1 MQTPREPVPQAN
13 PPERRSPVNRLVRAV
28 LGLFAAPRL
37 NMREDYEK
45 VRKLQRQLTAPAAA
59 ASRAKDY
66 HIPAE
71 HGDHEIPV
79 RVFHPK
85 EQRRDTVLLFFHGGG
100 WVIGDVDTYSPTCTR
115 MADLTGCVVVA
126 VDYRLAPEYPFPGG
140 LQDCFQVARQLL
152 EDPRP
157 AGIENPDDIVLIGD
171 SAGGNLAAVVS
182 LLLRE
187 RGHRQASRQVLL
199 YPVTQWDHDPE
210 TSPFE
215 SVREHGEDYR
225 LTNTEVRDYFD
236 LYAPDPEHRREWF
249 VAPLMAKNLTA
260 QPTTLVI
267 TAELDLLRDE
277 AEAYGQALEDAGNT
291 VKIHRVD
298 GALHGFIALPKI
310 SRSVRE
316 AYEVINTFLDEHTV
330 DNQPAPEA
338 TA

>member
-1 MQTPREPVPQAN
+1 M
-13 PPERRSPVNRLVRAV
+13 
-28 LGLFAAPRL
+28 
-37 NMREDYEK
+37 
-45 VRKLQRQLTAPAAA
+45 
-59 ASRAKDY
+59 
-66 HIPAE
+66 
-71 HGDHEIPV
+71 
-79 RVFHPK
+79 
-85 EQRRDTVLLFFHGGG
+85 
-100 WVIGDVDTYSPTCTR
+100 
-115 MADLTGCVVVA
+115 
-126 VDYRLAPEYPFPGG
+126 
-140 LQDCFQVARQLL
+140 ARQLL

-316 AYEVINTFLDEHTV
+316 AYEVINTFLDDHTV